1 MNLNSISTNQLNLNF
16 MRSTNV
22 KSGLT
27 AETSFSINKNEVT
40 TEVSS
45 TEESHL
51 TSNVYEEIGSKYDV
65 RNATF
70 EEFSEIANTLY
81 EAGEITFLQSSLMR
95 FDYDRATRELKSELG
110 NKVAP
115 DFSLYETYSDSSG
128 RRDWISEWEARLS
141 KDMRYDV
148 MGFHHT
154 QGILKVLKRLE
165 NN

>member
-1 MNLNSISTNQLNLNF
+1 MIQQIGSVQQNIQIFSKKAIQSANEDFSKLLTPSIEKIETN
-16 MRSTNV
+16 
-22 KSGLT
+22 
-27 AETSFSINKNEVT
+27 EINEAD
-40 TEVSS
+40 
-45 TEESHL
+45 
-51 TSNVYEEIGSKYDV
+51 EEIYSDLATKYDV

-70 EEFSEIANTLY
+70 EEFSEIANALY

-110 NKVAP
+110 NKAAP
-115 DFSLYETYSDSSG
+115 DFSLYETRSDSTG

-141 KDMRYDV
+141 KDMKYDV

-154 QGILKVLKRLE
+154 KGILTALKRLE